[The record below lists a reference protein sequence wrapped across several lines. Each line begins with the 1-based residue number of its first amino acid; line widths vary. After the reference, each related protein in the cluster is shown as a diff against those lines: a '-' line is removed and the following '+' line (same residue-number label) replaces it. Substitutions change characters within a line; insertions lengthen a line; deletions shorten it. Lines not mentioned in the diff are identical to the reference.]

1 MSQRLIRWTKPHFYI
16 EWIFYGEITVAVMTS
31 KETEKLIFF
40 NLTDFFFFKLPKIF
54 RSRELLNMHWNNF
67 EKGGGLNRDDE
78 VKNALTESL
87 FFLTFYLSL
96 SFSTSLSLIYFLSL
110 SVVFNFL
117 ITLSHFFISPSSFL
131 SRFFLW
137 YSNFIHFFYA
147 HPHSSYT
154 HPPTQTQTHPNT
166 NTRTHSHSQTSVHTL
181 TLIFPLSALYLPS
194 KPLTPYPA
202 QPSFILLCFRFVFFP
217 YIRSFLFSLHFS
229 FSPLLLPLVS
239 LSQSFP
245 TVLNV

>member
-1 MSQRLIRWTKPHFYI
+1 MNKTTFFHWMDLLWRNNSCCYDFQRDRKIN
-16 EWIFYGEITVAVMTS
+16 
-31 KETEKLIFF
+31 FF

-117 ITLSHFFISPSSFL
+117 YHSFSLLYLTILIFISFFSLILKLYSFL
-131 SRFFLW
+131 LCSSTLIRHSPAHTNSR
-137 YSNFIHFFYA
+137 A
-147 HPHSSYT
+147 
-154 HPPTQTQTHPNT
+154 HPNT

-202 QPSFILLCFRFVFFP
+202 QPSFILQCFKSVFFP